1 MRISLNSWRSRIRNF
16 AGLMATCGLVILS
29 TANARSQDATASN
42 SGEKSIATH
51 IEKMCRASKQER
63 VALLGEILE
72 DNKIEYRIEEFKRG
86 QAQGKN
92 LIVDV
97 QGEGN
102 VTPPADG
109 TALPKWLVIGA
120 HLDRVERGQGAVDN
134 GGGCAALIEL
144 IHRLRQ
150 KPLADMRITAVFFD
164 LEENGLWGSAAYAKA
179 LKEKPYLVINMD
191 VFAYGDEVWL
201 YSPKADHP
209 LVKAAEKVDPNHPF
223 TFDFAEAYPP
233 SDHLSFLQEKVDAV
247 SFSLLPPDEVDE
259 LEKMFGGDRTIRPKI
274 LALIHTPDDLP
285 AKVKPAQMLSG
296 INFMEESI
304 RVWHSELK

>member
-1 MRISLNSWRSRIRNF
+1 MKFSVSCWQSTRN
-16 AGLMATCGLVILS
+16 
-29 TANARSQDATASN
+29 
-42 SGEKSIATH
+42 SIAHAMAVLSLMLASAASTVAQEKDAATTEKKIAAH
-51 IEKMCRASKQER
+51 IEKLCKASKQER
-63 VALLGEILE
+63 VALLSEVLD
-72 DNKIEYRIEEFKRG
+72 DNNIKYRIEEFKRG

-92 LIVDV
+92 LIVDI

-102 VTPPADG
+102 VAPGADG
-109 TALPKWLVIGA
+109 SSLPKWLVIGA

-144 IHRLRQ
+144 IHRIRE
-150 KPLADMRITAVFFD
+150 KPLENLRVTAVFFD

-179 LKEKPYLVINMD
+179 LKEKPYLMINMD

-209 LVKAAEKVDPNHPF
+209 LVKASEKVDPNHPF

-285 AKVKPAQMLSG
+285 AKVKPEQMLAG
-296 INFMEESI
+296 INFMEEAI
-304 RVWHSELK
+304 RVWHKELK

>member
-1 MRISLNSWRSRIRNF
+1 MYGWNLLQSSFRFI
-16 AGLMATCGLVILS
+16 AGLALLWGTLPQ
-29 TANARSQDATASN
+29 AYSQEAASLTT
-42 SGEKSIATH
+42 GENTIAAH
-51 IEKMCRASKQER
+51 IEKLCRATKQER

-72 DNKIEYRIEEFKRG
+72 TNKIEYRIESFKRG
-86 QAQGKN
+86 GTEGQN
-92 LIVDV
+92 LIVDI

-102 VTPPADG
+102 QSSPSNG
-109 TALPKWLVIGA
+109 QALPKWLLLGA

-144 IHRLRQ
+144 IHRLRRE
-150 KPLADMRITAVFFD
+150 PLADLRVTAVFFD

-179 LKEKPYLVINMD
+179 LKEKPYLMINMD

-209 LVKAAEKVDPNHPF
+209 LVKAAEQIDPKHPF

-247 SFSLLPPDEVDE
+247 SFSLLPPEEVDE
-259 LEKMFGGDRTIRPKI
+259 LEKMFGGDRSIRPKI

-285 AKVKPAQMLSG
+285 SKVKPAQMLSG
-296 INFMEESI
+296 INFMEQTI
-304 RVWHSELK
+304 RLWHKGLK

>member
-1 MRISLNSWRSRIRNF
+1 MNIDLRQYR
-16 AGLMATCGLVILS
+16 AATCSLMRPLANLALVL
-29 TANARSQDATASN
+29 ALTASAFAQEP
-42 SGEKSIATH
+42 SPSQEDEKNIAAH
-51 IEKMCRASKQER
+51 IEKLCRASKQER

-72 DNKIEYRIEEFKRG
+72 DNKIEYRIEDFKRG
-86 QAQGKN
+86 QAAGKN
-92 LIVDV
+92 LIVDI

-102 VTPPADG
+102 VVPPTDG
-109 TALPKWLVIGA
+109 TTLPKWLVLGA

-144 IHRLRQ
+144 IKRLRE
-150 KPLADMRITAVFFD
+150 KPLQDLRITAVFFD

-209 LVKAAEKVDPNHPF
+209 LVKAAEKVDPTHPF

-247 SFSLLPPDEVDE
+247 SFSLLPPEEVDE
-259 LEKMFGGDRTIRPKI
+259 LEKMFGGDRTVRPKI

-285 AKVKPAQMLSG
+285 IKVKPAQMLSG
-296 INFMEESI
+296 INFMEETI

>member
-1 MRISLNSWRSRIRNF
+1 MKSSVSCWQSTRN
-16 AGLMATCGLVILS
+16 
-29 TANARSQDATASN
+29 
-42 SGEKSIATH
+42 SIAHAMAVLSLMLVSAASTVAQEKDAATTEKKIAAH
-51 IEKMCRASKQER
+51 IEKLCKASKQER
-63 VALLGEILE
+63 VALLSEVLD
-72 DNKIEYRIEEFKRG
+72 DNNIKYRIEEFKRG

-92 LIVDV
+92 LIVDI

-102 VTPPADG
+102 VASGADG
-109 TALPKWLVIGA
+109 SSLPKWLVIGA

-144 IHRLRQ
+144 IHRIRE
-150 KPLADMRITAVFFD
+150 KPLENLRVTAVFFD

-179 LKEKPYLVINMD
+179 LKEKPFLMINMD

-209 LVKAAEKVDPNHPF
+209 LVKASEKVDPNHPF

-285 AKVKPAQMLSG
+285 AKVNPEQMLAG
-296 INFMEESI
+296 INFMEEAI
-304 RVWHSELK
+304 RVWHKELK